1 MTSIQKPISLISAF
15 DQEWVTDRNTRCLF
29 YCNSSVTTYWQIQSF
44 FLSQE
49 LLAEQL
55 TQNNNLLEH
64 RVSQLEWPDQN
75 YTRNKRQQTCL
86 LSSSILTEPIGV
98 RKQILTEQAGK
109 LVNNEAMFEP
119 GSLFRSS
126 LLTPV
131 GCTCLSPSITH
142 LPSVD
147 SYWHTVMLQSKA
159 SFHQ

>member
-15 DQEWVTDRNTRCLF
+15 DQEWVTERNASCLV
-29 YCNSSVTTYWQIQSF
+29 YCCSSVATYWQSHFF
-44 FLSQE
+44 FLSKE

-55 TQNNNLLEH
+55 IHNNNLLEH

-75 YTRNKRQQTCL
+75 YTRTTTNMVTQQPHTDWTYWCQKG
-86 LSSSILTEPIGV
+86 STD
-98 RKQILTEQAGK
+98 RTAGK

-119 GSLFRSS
+119 GSLFSS
-126 LLTPV
+126 PLLTPV

>member
-15 DQEWVTDRNTRCLF
+15 DQEWVTERNASCLV
-29 YCNSSVTTYWQIQSF
+29 YCCSSVATYWQSHFF
-44 FLSQE
+44 FLSKE

-55 TQNNNLLEH
+55 IHNNNLLEH

-75 YTRNKRQQTCL
+75 YTRTTTNMVTQQPHTDWTYWCQKG
-86 LSSSILTEPIGV
+86 STDRTSN
-98 RKQILTEQAGK
+98 K

-119 GSLFRSS
+119 GSLFSS
-126 LLTPV
+126 PLLTPV